1 MNGINKKRK
10 TPIRPLNY
18 VGMMRVTLTG
28 LLLAIGTTVML
39 QVAMFFQG
47 WGSYNQT
54 TDFTKALGE
63 SIKFML
69 APRAWFSVF
78 ICFVFF
84 VLIYAILNRFF
95 MTIAIYLITVIVVFV
110 AEYMKVK
117 ARNEPI
123 MFSDMSE
130 ATAVGGLTGMID
142 RQLLI
147 GAVSLGLI
155 ILIIAVLLEY
165 LVHKQK
171 LGRLNNFF
179 SQLKF
184 KNKWFRLVML
194 VVTMGSLSISFVV
207 NADHNQAWLQ
217 KFGYQRVVYSS
228 GDDSLWNGP
237 IATFMANI
245 STVIMRE
252 PHDYSAKEMQRIEK
266 KYGNTAQQ
274 INETRQSKAAGQ
286 TVAYILSESL
296 ANPNDI
302 KGFQYKGDNVSKNLE
317 AVKQQAT
324 VSGKMLSS
332 GYGGGTA
339 NIEYMTLAGFP
350 LATYAPE
357 MTVPYVQLVPFAHTV
372 PNIAQVFDKK
382 EVLHPFVGSLYNRK
396 EAYKKMGI
404 NHFYTTDNKDD
415 TYPKK
420 YLGGAS
426 ENAYPTDDNAF
437 KYLEN
442 KILKSTD
449 KKSQFIQLMTMQN
462 HMPYYQGEYPNNQ
475 YQMTKPVVSGNTKTQ
490 IESYLAGVHQSDLAL
505 EKLIKHVDNSKRPI
519 TLVFYGDHWPGIFT
533 FVDPQIQA
541 KEAHETD
548 YFIYQNDAAKKR
560 EQLQSNLKRPYA
572 SPSDF
577 PALTLDAMNVKV
589 SPFYALQTQVSEQL
603 PAFANYTRGKFVDE
617 QGHTIQTKQLTSKQ
631 KRLLAD
637 FKLVQYDLSD
647 GQHYLSNKFTKT
659 MK

>member
-1 MNGINKKRK
+1 MTGINKKRK
-10 TPIRPLNY
+10 SLMKPLNY
-18 VGMMRVTLTG
+18 IGMMRVTLTG
-28 LLLAIGTTVML
+28 LLLAIATTIML
-39 QVAMFFQG
+39 QVAMFFQD
-47 WGSYNQT
+47 WGRYNQT
-54 TDFTKALGE
+54 TDFMKALSE
-63 SIKFML
+63 SLKFML
-69 APRAWFSVF
+69 APRAWYSVF
-78 ICFVFF
+78 VCFAFF

-95 MTIAIYLITVIVVFV
+95 ITIAIYLITAIVVFV

-130 ATAVGGLTGMID
+130 ATAVGGLTGMVD
-142 RQLLI
+142 RSLLTGAI
-147 GAVSLGLI
+147 GLGLI
-155 ILIIAVLLEY
+155 VVILALILEY
-165 LVHKQK
+165 LTHKQK
-171 LGRLNNFF
+171 LGRLNYFF

-184 KNKWFRLVML
+184 KNNLFRLIMIII
-194 VVTMGSLSISFVV
+194 TFSSLSVSFVV

-237 IATFMANI
+237 IATFMSNV

-252 PHDYSAKEMQRIEK
+252 PANYSSKEMRRIEK
-266 KYGNTAQQ
+266 EYDNSAKN
-274 INETRQSKAAGQ
+274 INETRHGSTSGQ
-286 TVAYILSESL
+286 TIAYILSESL

-302 KGFQYKGDNVSKNLE
+302 KGFHYKGANVSQHLE
-317 AVKQQAT
+317 EVKQRAT

-357 MTVPYVQLVPFAHTV
+357 MTVPYVQLVPFANTV
-372 PNIAQVFDKK
+372 PNISQLFDKK

-404 NHFYTTDNKDD
+404 NHFYTTDNKED

-420 YLGGAS
+420 YRGGAS
-426 ENAYPTDDNAF
+426 KDAYPKDDNAF
-437 KYLEN
+437 SYLED
-442 KILKSTD
+442 KILKQNN
-449 KKSQFIQLMTMQN
+449 KKSQFVQLMTMQN
-462 HMPYYQGEYPNNQ
+462 HMPYYQGEYPNNH
-475 YQMTKPVVSGNTKTQ
+475 YQMTKPVVSGSTKTQ
-490 IESYLAGVHQSDLAL
+490 IESYLAGVHESDLAL

-533 FVDPQIQA
+533 FVDPQNQA
-541 KEAHETD
+541 EEAHETD

-560 EQLQSNLKRPYA
+560 RQAQSNISRPYA

-577 PALTLDAMNVKV
+577 PALALDAMNVKI

-617 QGHTIQTKQLTSKQ
+617 QGNTIKTKQLTSKQ

-647 GQHYLSNKFTKT
+647 GKHYLSQKFTKPV
-659 MK
+659 K

>member
-1 MNGINKKRK
+1 MNETNKKRK
-10 TPIRPLNY
+10 RATQSLNY
-18 VGMMRVTLTG
+18 VSLMRGVLTG
-28 LLLAIGTTVML
+28 LLLGIFTTIML
-39 QVAMFFQG
+39 QVTMFFQD
-47 WGSYNQT
+47 WGRYNQT
-54 TDFTKALGE
+54 TDLMKALRE
-63 SIKFML
+63 SLEFML

-78 ICFVFF
+78 VCFAFF
-84 VLIYAILNRFF
+84 VLIYTIVNRFF
-95 MTIAIYLITVIVVFV
+95 VTLAIYLITVIIIFV

-130 ATAVGGLTGMID
+130 ATAVGGLTGMVD
-142 RQLLI
+142 PKLLT
-147 GAVSLGLI
+147 GAISFGLVI
-155 ILIIAVLLEY
+155 IFVTLLLEFLAY
-165 LVHKQK
+165 KQK

-184 KNKWFRLVML
+184 KNKWFRVVVLVL
-194 VVTMGSLSISFVV
+194 SIVSLSVSFVV
-207 NADHNQAWLQ
+207 DADHNQAWLK

-228 GDDSLWNGP
+228 ADDALWNGP
-237 IATFMANI
+237 IATFMANV

-252 PHDYSAKEMQRIEK
+252 PANYSSKEMQRIERKYDNSAK
-266 KYGNTAQQ
+266 K
-274 INETRQSKAAGQ
+274 INETRHGATSGQ

-302 KGFQYKGDNVSKNLE
+302 KGFQYKGANVSQHLE
-317 AVKQQAT
+317 EIKQQAT

-350 LATYAPE
+350 LATYAQE
-357 MTVPYVQLVPFAHTV
+357 MTVPYVQLVPFANTV
-372 PNIAQVFDKK
+372 PNISQLFDKK

-404 NHFYTTDNKDD
+404 NHFYTTDNKED

-420 YLGGAS
+420 YRGGS
-426 ENAYPTDDNAF
+426 SQDAYPSDDNAF
-437 KYLEN
+437 SYLEN
-442 KILKSTD
+442 KILKHSD
-449 KKSQFIQLMTMQN
+449 KKSQFVQLMTMQN
-462 HMPYYQGEYPNNQ
+462 HMPYYQGEYPNNH
-475 YQMTKPVVSGNTKTQ
+475 YQMTKPVVSGSTKTQ
-490 IESYLAGVHQSDLAL
+490 IESYLAGVHESDIAL

-533 FVDPQIQA
+533 FVDPQVQT

-548 YFIYQNDAAKKR
+548 YFIYQNDAAKKKR
-560 EQLQSNLKRPYA
+560 QSQSKISRPYA

-577 PALTLDAMNVKV
+577 PALALDAMNVKI

-603 PAFANYTRGKFVDE
+603 PAFANYTRGEFVDE
-617 QGHTIQTKQLTSKQ
+617 QGNTIKTKQLTSRQ

-647 GQHYLSNKFTKT
+647 GKHYLSKKFTKP